1 MQKFYSCIF
10 FSVLIITLLSSIC
23 LAQDNSATLY
33 QPFIRD
39 GNPDSGTGY
48 LSIINPLNFVEL
60 EQIELKP
67 SAPDKVELTPDKKR
81 AFIPHSPFVDNK
93 KGMSVVDLVQKRRIA
108 IMFEGVGVY
117 GVVQSPDGMMW
128 VLLDEPKQIAI
139 VDPRTLNV
147 VKTMNFL
154 SSPRDVLFSQDGRT
168 YISLLNG
175 EIHVFTTSTGASFT
189 IIKNLPPKTRT
200 QLRPQEMT
208 VSNDG
213 NTLYTSGKNIVSI
226 IDTSNRAS
234 SVVDSFTVPKPGFG
248 DLILKISPDNKFLYI
263 AGYFSST
270 LYVYDTVKKEIVK
283 IFDIPLLGTNQNRG
297 NISRLDFSSDG
308 RILYV
313 NQAYGFILLD
323 TETNTFIANPL
334 TSIGVRFPNPFSSG
348 FTLSGDFSIGQAP
361 TLTAISPSTG
371 DNIFANQQITI
382 NWQTTVAQQSYAL
395 ASHKI
400 ELSTN
405 GGQSFTTI
413 PGAEELPAT
422 AQSFNWTV
430 PNIQSANAQIRVST
444 VDLGARRAAST
455 TGTFSILQAPP
466 IDNIAPTVTFNSPV
480 GGESFNSGSNLSIAW
495 VSSDNVG
502 VTSQDLSLSTD
513 GGQTFPITIASGLAA
528 SVQSFSFPIP
538 QSLSTTQARL
548 RLVVRDAAGNTGQS
562 TTASNFTIAQAVDNV
577 APTVTISQP
586 SSNQRV
592 IAGSPIQVSWTST
605 DNRAVVSQALLVS
618 LDGGQNFTQVASLG
632 ATANSFVL
640 NNINN
645 LNLDFTT
652 PQAVVR
658 ITATDQAGNTGQ
670 SNSTFIIS
678 PTVTMGSYQQKVL
691 TINGIGFMANVGQ
704 GQAQNVQIFV
714 NDSLVNVAPT
724 TANNSSIILKG
735 NKKKLN
741 LVKGANTV
749 RVVVNGVM
757 SNSVSFQF

>member
-1 MQKFYSCIF
+1 
-10 FSVLIITLLSSIC
+10 SIKS
-23 LAQDNSATLY
+23 D
-33 QPFIRD
+33 
-39 GNPDSGTGY
+39 
-48 LSIINPLNFVEL
+48 
-60 EQIELKP
+60 
-67 SAPDKVELTPDKKR
+67 
-81 AFIPHSPFVDNK
+81 
-93 KGMSVVDLVQKRRIA
+93 
-108 IMFEGVGVY
+108 
-117 GVVQSPDGMMW
+117 
-128 VLLDEPKQIAI
+128 
-139 VDPRTLNV
+139 RT
-147 VKTMNFL
+147 
-154 SSPRDVLFSQDGRT
+154 
-168 YISLLNG
+168 IS
-175 EIHVFTTSTGASFT
+175 
-189 IIKNLPPKTRT
+189 NLPARNKSQVR
-200 QLRPQEMT
+200 RQEMAI
-208 VSNDG
+208 SRDG
-213 NTLYTSGKNIVSI
+213 NTLFVSGEDSISIVNTTSFI
-226 IDTSNRAS
+226 TE
-234 SVVDSFTVPKPGFG
+234 TVPLPISRTSF
-248 DLILKISPDNKFLYI
+248 LLKLTPDGKSLYAAGYLGAQFVIINLENKEIKTFRTPATTGIQTAVNISPDGRLAYI
-263 AGYFSST
+263 SGFYGIS
-270 LYVYDTVKKEIVK
+270 V
-283 IFDIPLLGTNQNRG
+283 FDVEKQ
-297 NISRLDFSSDG
+297 
-308 RILYV
+308 V
-313 NQAYGFILLD
+313 FIKNL
-323 TETNTFIANPL
+323 L
-334 TSIGVRFPNPFSSG
+334 TSTGIGFPNPFSLG
-348 FTLSGDFSIGQAP
+348 LTLSGDFSIGQAP
-361 TLTAISPSTG
+361 TLTAISPCTG
-371 DNIFANQQITI
+371 DNIFANQQVQI

-395 ASHKI
+395 ASHKV

-413 PGAEELPAT
+413 PGTEELPAT

-455 TGTFSILQAPP
+455 TGSFSILQAPP
-466 IDNIAPTVTFNSPV
+466 IDNIAPTVSFTSPV
-480 GGESFNSGSNLSIAW
+480 GGETFNSGSNLSIAW
-495 VSSDNVG
+495 VSSDNIA

-562 TTASNFTIAQAVDNV
+562 TTANNFTIAQAVDNV

-618 LDGGQNFTQVASLG
+618 LDGGQSFTQVASLG

-724 TANNSSIILKG
+724 TANNNSITLKG

-741 LVKGANTV
+741 LVKGANSV
-749 RVVVNGVM
+749 RVVVNGEM